1 MMLHKDVESVLLSQE
16 KLEKIVK
23 SLAKQIEKDYNDKE
37 FMMVGLLKGSVAFM
51 ADLMKRVNLDFS
63 ID

>member
-51 ADLMKRVNLDFS
+51 ADLMNRVNIDF
-63 ID
+63 